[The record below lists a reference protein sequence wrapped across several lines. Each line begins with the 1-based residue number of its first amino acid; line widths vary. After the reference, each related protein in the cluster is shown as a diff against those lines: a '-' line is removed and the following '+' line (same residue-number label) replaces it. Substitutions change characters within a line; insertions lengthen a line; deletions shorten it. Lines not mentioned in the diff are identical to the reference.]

1 MSHFPVDSVYH
12 VVMRFYEPVLGICS
26 ALLLTTPATAIEV
39 GEIAPDFTMTD
50 IVTLEDFS
58 LSDYRGQVVVL
69 NFWAYW

>member
-1 MSHFPVDSVYH
+1 
-12 VVMRFYEPVLGICS
+12 L
-26 ALLLTTPATAIEV
+26 ALLFTTPASAVEV

-58 LSDYRGQVVVL
+58 LSDFHGQVVVL

>member
-1 MSHFPVDSVYH
+1 MSHLTADSVYH
-12 VVMRFYEPVLGICS
+12 VVMRTYEPVLGICS
-26 ALLLTTPATAIEV
+26 ALLFTTPAMAIEV

>member
-1 MSHFPVDSVYH
+1 MSHLTTDSVYH
-12 VVMRFYEPVLGICS
+12 VVMRFYEPVLGVCL
-26 ALLLTTPATAIEV
+26 ALLFTTPATAIEV

-58 LSDYRGQVVVL
+58 LSEFHGQVVVL